1 MDFISMILTW
11 EAEFWG
17 VAMPNGS
24 DKVSQQIAKR
34 LNESARLKEEIAR
47 KNAGECGAIEA
58 KGLTFWGWGD
68 EDVL

>member
-1 MDFISMILTW
+1 
-11 EAEFWG
+11 
-17 VAMPNGS
+17 MPNGS

-58 KGLTFWGWGD
+58 KGLTF
-68 EDVL
+68 